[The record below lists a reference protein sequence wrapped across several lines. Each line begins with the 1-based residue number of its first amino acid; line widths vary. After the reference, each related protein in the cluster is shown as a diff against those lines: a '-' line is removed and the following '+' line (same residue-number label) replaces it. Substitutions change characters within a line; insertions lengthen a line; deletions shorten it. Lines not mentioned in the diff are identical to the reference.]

1 MKFFN
6 KVYRFNFM
14 RYRRFWL
21 GFSAVTSLLAVIA
34 IAALVLTGRFPFGID
49 FTRGTL
55 IELGYSEPTE
65 TEVVRDALNQ
75 AGFGGA
81 IVQHFGTAKDIL
93 LRLPQEMG
101 PETSNKV
108 LAALKEGGHQVELR
122 RVEFVG
128 PQVGR
133 QLAENATLA
142 MIGAL
147 IGILIYVMLRFETKL
162 ALAAVIATLHDTILT
177 AGFFLLT
184 PWDFDL
190 TVLAALLTVIGYSI
204 NDTIVVFDRIRE
216 NFRKMRT
223 AGALEVVNTSVNET
237 LSRTLMTGTTT
248 AMVLTAFCIFGGE
261 INRPFAVT
269 VLLGLVIGTYSSIYI
284 ASPVAVALGVDRKA
298 LMPVQKEGVGADSR
312 A

>member
-6 KVYRFNFM
+6 RVYKFNFM
-14 RYRRFWL
+14 RHRKFWL
-21 GFSAVTSLLAVIA
+21 AFSAVTSLLAIVA
-34 IAALVLTGRFPFGID
+34 IAALVLTGKFPLGID

-55 IELGYSEPTE
+55 IEVAYNAPTE
-65 TEVVRDALNQ
+65 TEVVRDALND
-75 AGFGGA
+75 AGFRGA
-81 IVQHFGTAKDIL
+81 VVQHFGTARDVL
-93 LRLPQEMG
+93 LRFSTEISPQ
-101 PETSNKV
+101 TSDKV
-108 LAALKEGGHQVELR
+108 VAALKSAGHEVELR

-133 QLAENATLA
+133 DLAENAALA
-142 MIGAL
+142 LIGAL
-147 IGILIYVMLRFETKL
+147 LGILVYVMLRFETKL
-162 ALAAVIATLHDTILT
+162 ALAAVLATLHDTVLT

-223 AGALEVVNTSVNET
+223 AGALEVVNASVNET

-248 AMVLTAFCIFGGE
+248 AMVLTAFLIFGGE
-261 INRPFAVT
+261 VNRPFAVT

-284 ASPVAVALGVDRKA
+284 GSPIAVALGVDRKA
-298 LMPVQKEGVGADSR
+298 LMPVQREGLSADGP
-312 A
+312 